1 VPMASVHFAAVT
13 VALLAGWMA
22 TRAKS

>member
-22 TRAKS
+22 ARAEI